1 MPATSGSP
9 DTLSVDLS
17 ATPPGSVTVLPGRS
31 GIRYGMRAAIPLCI
45 AVGAFGVSFGV
56 LARAAGW
63 GPVAPVVMSL
73 TTFTGASQF
82 ASVAVLRDGGGA
94 TAAIVA
100 AVLLASRY
108 LPIGLSVA
116 PAIDGPPWK
125 RLVHAQLVIDE
136 SWAVANQ
143 GDGRV
148 NGRTLLGA
156 GLALY
161 VSWQVGTVLGV
172 IGGDFIG
179 DPEDLGL
186 DAAFPALFLAL
197 VVPQLRSRTA
207 IGAALLGG
215 TIALALVPF
224 ARPGIPIV
232 AASLACLAG
241 WRRR

>member
-1 MPATSGSP
+1 MDPTG
-9 DTLSVDLS
+9 
-17 ATPPGSVTVLPGRS
+17 PPLAAVTALPGRS
-31 GIRYGMRAAIPLCI
+31 GVRFGMRAALPLCV

-82 ASVAVLRDGGGA
+82 ASVAILRDGGGA
-94 TAAIVA
+94 GAAIVA

-108 LPIGLSVA
+108 VPIGLSVA
-116 PAIDGPPWK
+116 PSIEGPPWK
-125 RLVHAQLVIDE
+125 RFLHAQLIIDE

-143 GDGRV
+143 GGGRV
-148 NGRTLLGA
+148 DGRTLLGA
-156 GLALY
+156 GIALY
-161 VSWQVGTVLGV
+161 LSWQLGTVIGV
-172 IGGDFIG
+172 IGGDFVG
-179 DPEDLGL
+179 DPQDLGL

-197 VVPQLRSRTA
+197 VVPQLRGRTA
-207 IGAALLGG
+207 IAAALLGG

-224 ARPGIPIV
+224 TRPGIPIV
-232 AASLACLAG
+232 VASLACLVG